1 MKAKTWNSWVLGS
14 TLVIL
19 GIVAVVTMVI
29 DPFLHYHK
37 PLSFLE
43 YPLKDERYI
52 NDGISRNYKYQALIT
67 GTSMCQ
73 NFKTSEFE
81 ELWNVS
87 AIKVAYSGAS
97 YHELNSNIGRAL
109 EYNSELQYVLCSLDG
124 TKLIAPADCDEYTG
138 YPEYLYDN
146 NPFNDV
152 SYLLNK
158 DVVPMT
164 IAVVNYTRAGETTPT
179 FDQYGSWSQY
189 KTFGKDAVQASYTR
203 LEFRDEEVTLSE
215 VEKGM
220 IKENIEQNY
229 LATARENED
238 VEFYFFFPPYSICYW
253 DALYRTRQLDAQ
265 LQAQEMAVEL
275 LLSADNVHVYA
286 FDDCVEITG
295 DLNNYTDTLH
305 YGEWI
310 NSYIIQNIHKG
321 NGELNKDNYQE
332 YFDKIK
338 ILYST
343 YDYSVLD

>member
-1 MKAKTWNSWVLGS
+1 MKSRTWNKCVFGG

-19 GIVAVVTMVI
+19 GIVAVITIAI

-37 PLSFLE
+37 PLPFLE

-52 NDGISRNYKYQALIT
+52 NDGMSRNYEYQALIT

-81 ELWNVS
+81 ELWKVP
-87 AIKVAYSGAS
+87 AIKIAYSGAS
-97 YHELNSNIGRAL
+97 YHELNANIKRAL
-109 EYNSELQYVLCSLDG
+109 EYNSELKYVMCSLDG
-124 TKLIAPADCDEYTG
+124 TKLNSPADYDEYSE

-158 DVVPMT
+158 DVVPKT
-164 IAVVNYTRAGETTPT
+164 IAVINYTRAGEVTPT

-189 KTFGKDAVQASYTR
+189 KTFGKEAVQASYTR
-203 LEFRDEEVTLSE
+203 LEPMAEELVLSE
-215 VEKGM
+215 EDKKM
-220 IKENIEQNY
+220 IKENIEHNY
-229 LATARENED
+229 LTTAKDNED

-253 DALYRTRQLDAQ
+253 DALYRTRQLSAQ
-265 LQAQEMAVEL
+265 LQAQEIAVEL

-286 FDDCVEITG
+286 FDDCVKITG
-295 DLNNYTDTLH
+295 DLSNYTDTLH

-310 NSYIIQNIHKG
+310 NSYIIQSIHEGK
-321 NGELNKDNYQE
+321 GELNKDNYKE
-332 YFDKIK
+332 YFEYIK
-338 ILYST
+338 TIYST
-343 YDYSVLD
+343 YDYSILD